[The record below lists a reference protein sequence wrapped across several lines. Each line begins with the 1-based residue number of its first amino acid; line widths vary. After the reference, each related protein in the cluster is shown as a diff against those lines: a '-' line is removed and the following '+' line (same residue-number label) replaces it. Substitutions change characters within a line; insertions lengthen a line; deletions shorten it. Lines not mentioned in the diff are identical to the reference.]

1 MHISNIGEENSL
13 IVKVIY
19 FIKLF
24 NFIYLPWLQTKMLDS
39 VCVYVGH
46 DYWLG
51 AEFYV
56 FIRL

>member
-39 VCVYVGH
+39 VCVYVEH

-51 AEFYV
+51 DEFYV